1 MPFAVGGNARIRTNI
16 PAENAYNT
24 LDVTNKNISLR
35 QLRLSTGKR
44 INNAGDDVAGY
55 ITSRALQ
62 ARNGA
67 LKSALYA
74 VGDAQNVSNI
84 IMDSLDNINNLLTNI
99 KDAAAQAA
107 TGAMGTDERV
117 ALAKA
122 AYRMAQQIQTVVDS
136 TVFGGSQLLTG
147 RFYAEFVVGSSA
159 AHNLLTLA
167 IDLTTGNT
175 DFNIPSNNFNVN
187 SLSVAVF
194 AGVTSLDLNQLN
206 NVSAND
212 LGIFAPSVMHLTLA
226 SLANAINNV
235 NKVASY
241 LGGIVNRLGSQ
252 EELLKNQ
259 MVNYNAAISRIEDS
273 DIAKE
278 QLELVKAQFLQ
289 QASLISLAQANANP
303 QAFLQLIRGQ

>member
-1 MPFAVGGNARIRTNI
+1 MPFAVGGNARIRTNT

-67 LKSALYA
+67 LKSSLYA

-84 IMDSLDNINNLLTNI
+84 IMDSLDNINNLLTSI
-99 KDAAAQAA
+99 KDSAAQAA

-147 RFYAEFVVGSSA
+147 NFYAEFVIGTNATHS
-159 AHNLLTLA
+159 LITLA
-167 IDLTTGNT
+167 LDLTTDNA
-175 DFNIPSNNFNVN
+175 DFNVASHNFNVN
-187 SLSVAVF
+187 SLTVGVF
-194 AGVTSLDLNQLN
+194 AGVTSLDLTQLN
-206 NVSAND
+206 NVAADD
-212 LGIFAPSVMHLTLA
+212 LGIFAPSAMSLTLA

-235 NKVASY
+235 NKVAAY
-241 LGGIVNRLGSQ
+241 LGGVVNRLGSQ

-259 MVNYNAAISRIEDS
+259 MVNYNAAISRIEDT
-273 DIAKE
+273 DVAKE

-289 QASLISLAQANANP
+289 QTSLVALAQANTNP
-303 QAFLQLIRGQ
+303 QAFLQLIQG